1 VKESE
6 MKVGKSYWSVSVSQD
21 KVWKEVALTE
31 PQNNTRSNVMSKCK
45 LIRAELKLQ
54 LNGKTEYATEIEARK
69 AFAKLDQETAKYVDV
84 NENFPVNLGLGWC

>member
-1 VKESE
+1 
-6 MKVGKSYWSVSVSQD
+6 
-21 KVWKEVALTE
+21 
-31 PQNNTRSNVMSKCK
+31 MSKCK
-45 LIRAELKLQ
+45 LIRANIKSQ